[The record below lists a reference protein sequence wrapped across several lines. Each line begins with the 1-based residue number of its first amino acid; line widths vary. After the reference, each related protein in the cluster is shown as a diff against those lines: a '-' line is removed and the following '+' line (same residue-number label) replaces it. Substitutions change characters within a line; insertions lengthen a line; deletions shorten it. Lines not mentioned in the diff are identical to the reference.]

1 MSAKRANRLTLG
13 LGIVL
18 AAILL
23 LRLMVYVIP
32 EGKVGVIL
40 TFGRPSSEAPV
51 EPGPGIKWPWP
62 IQQVRAVDARL
73 RTLQA
78 PFSEVLTHDNSSV
91 LVGSFLLWRVTSP
104 QRFLELGSDA
114 AAWQPREVAPDDRSA
129 TTPDYSAGPLAG
141 LRVVDQ
147 HIPVIQRG

>member
-104 QRFLELGSDA
+104 SASSSSA
-114 AAWQPREVAPDDRSA
+114 ATPPPRPCCKRRCATPRSRRWA
-129 TTPDYSAGPLAG
+129 RSPSTRS
-141 LRVVDQ
+141 
-147 HIPVIQRG
+147 